1 MDQLRRYHND
11 HKKELIDRVTR
22 KGDSILDV
30 GCGFG
35 GDLQKWR
42 HAGANI
48 NMCEPSEEALGE
60 AKNRA
65 KNMKMR
71 VNFYLG
77 DIFDC
82 PNRKYDIICYNF
94 SLHYIFKS
102 YDLFNKSLREVRKR
116 MKPGGKLIGIIPD
129 SERIIFKT
137 PYKDDKGNF
146 FMMKEESSGN
156 FGEKLWVHL
165 IDTPYFDDGPKA
177 EPIAH
182 KDQLITKLEDMG
194 FKLQTWERLNGY
206 ISELY
211 SKFIFVYKNDSTS
224 SVINN

>member
-48 NMCEPSEEALGE
+48 NMCEPSEEALDE

-71 VNFYLG
+71 VNFYLV

-116 MKPGGKLIGIIPD
+116 MKLGGKLIGIIPD
-129 SERIIFKT
+129 SERI
-137 PYKDDKGNF
+137 
-146 FMMKEESSGN
+146 
-156 FGEKLWVHL
+156 
-165 IDTPYFDDGPKA
+165 
-177 EPIAH
+177 
-182 KDQLITKLEDMG
+182 
-194 FKLQTWERLNGY
+194 
-206 ISELY
+206 
-211 SKFIFVYKNDSTS
+211 
-224 SVINN
+224 